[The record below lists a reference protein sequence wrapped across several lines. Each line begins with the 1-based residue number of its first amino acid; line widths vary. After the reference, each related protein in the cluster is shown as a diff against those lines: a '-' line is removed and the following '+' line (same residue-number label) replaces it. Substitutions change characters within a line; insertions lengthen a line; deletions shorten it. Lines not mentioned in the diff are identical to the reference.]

1 MMASNDPLEDK
12 RVEDLASH
20 LAETTDKNVPNLLL
34 ALQDILDSVVPGSQR
49 ADKIKKDIWNFELLQ
64 SVLLALKQ
72 DFSLINGKW
81 NTAAALAKILAHC
94 SVGLDPPDSHEFH
107 ALFLPDAAERLLIL
121 SRNIQHRYCK
131 IPEKT
136 LTLKDDLIKNFKE
149 VVDSLQWL
157 YSGHLFLTT
166 NVLRS
171 NYLLQMLITDDRETS
186 IILLGMV
193 QSAVRVN
200 SLVLN
205 TLDEKVVHSVLDEII
220 FKLSA
225 FNDAEIG
232 AAATRALVNIADVHT
247 PLIRLLYTR
256 YKGLRPLLSRW
267 TGRGFGRDLKR
278 LLALLDA
285 GSAQQAELHRLHRAA
300 TTIQAIWKG
309 FLQRKKL
316 KKANRGLATLQR
328 SYRAKKVEKSRI
340 QEYEREQ
347 KELEH
352 QLLMARRK
360 AIRETRQKQLDMI
373 SAMPPGDVNKYLAMS
388 QIQCA
393 IRIQARWRGVLERRK
408 LGLRKATAR
417 QVKAA
422 ITIQRHARRFLKKQ
436 EEKKKEPLLW
446 QPPPGLDDDR
456 RVELQKVI
464 DEKRNKG
471 TPKERNREAQEEL
484 HKQAQEML
492 LRYFAFRG
500 KQRKTY
506 QKREALLASLETDA
520 DLLTNAP
527 KLEDASNRD
536 VYTFTSHSAPIAAKA
551 LSNHREELLLLRQPW
566 WRKLHIEEKT
576 DDEIAEE
583 YDTEFKIL

>member
-1 MMASNDPLEDK
+1 MAENDPLEDK

-20 LAETTDKNVPNLLL
+20 LAETTDRNVPNLLL

-49 ADKIKKDIWNFELLQ
+49 AEKIKKEIWNYELLQ
-64 SVLLALKQ
+64 SVLIALRQ
-72 DFSLINGKW
+72 DFSQINGKW

-107 ALFLPDAAERLLIL
+107 AIFLPEAAERLIIL

-136 LTLKDDLIKNFKE
+136 LTLKDDLIGNFKE
-149 VVDSLQWL
+149 VIESLQWL

-186 IILLGMV
+186 VTLLGLI

-200 SLVLN
+200 SVVLN
-205 TLDEKVVHSVLDEII
+205 TLDEKVVHSLLDEIV

-232 AAATRALVNIADVHT
+232 AAATRTLVNIAASHEA
-247 PLIRLLYTR
+247 LIKLLYTR

-278 LLALLDA
+278 LLSLLDA
-285 GSAQQAELHRLHRAA
+285 GSAQQAELQRLHRAA
-300 TTIQAIWKG
+300 TTIQAIWRG
-309 FLQRKKL
+309 ILQRRKL
-316 KKANRGLATLQR
+316 KKAKRGMSTLQR
-328 SYRAKKVEKSRI
+328 TYRQKKEEKSRVH
-340 QEYEREQ
+340 EYEKEQRELQ
-347 KELEH
+347 H

-373 SAMPPGDVNKYLAMS
+373 SAMHPADVNKYLALS
-388 QIQCA
+388 QIQSA

-408 LGLRKATAR
+408 LGLRKASAL

-422 ITIQRHARRFLKKQ
+422 ITIQRHVRRFLKKQ
-436 EEKKKEPLLW
+436 EEKRKEPFLW
-446 QPPPGLDDDR
+446 QPPPGLDDER
-456 RVELQKVI
+456 RVELQREI
-464 DEKRNKG
+464 DEKRNKEK
-471 TPKERNREAQEEL
+471 PKELSREAQEEL
-484 HKQAQEML
+484 HQQAQEML
-492 LRYFAFRG
+492 LRYVAFRAQHR
-500 KQRKTY
+500 KNYQR
-506 QKREALLASLETDA
+506 REALLAALNTDA

-527 KLEDASNRD
+527 KVDVASNRD

-551 LSNHREELLLLRQPW
+551 LANHREELQLLRQPW

>member
-1 MMASNDPLEDK
+1 MAENDPLEDK

-20 LAETTDKNVPNLLL
+20 LAETTDRNVPNLLL

-49 ADKIKKDIWNFELLQ
+49 AEKIKKEIWNYELLQ
-64 SVLLALKQ
+64 SVLIALRQ
-72 DFSLINGKW
+72 DFSQINGKW

-107 ALFLPDAAERLLIL
+107 AIFLPEAAERLIIL

-136 LTLKDDLIKNFKE
+136 LTLKDDLIGNFKE
-149 VVDSLQWL
+149 VIESLQWL

-186 IILLGMV
+186 VTLLGLI

-200 SLVLN
+200 SVVLN
-205 TLDEKVVHSVLDEII
+205 TLDEKVVHSLLDEIV

-232 AAATRALVNIADVHT
+232 AAATRTLVNIAASHEA
-247 PLIRLLYTR
+247 LIKLLYTR

-278 LLALLDA
+278 LLSLLDA
-285 GSAQQAELHRLHRAA
+285 GSAQQAELQRLHRAA
-300 TTIQAIWKG
+300 TTLQAIWRG
-309 FLQRKKL
+309 ILQRKKL
-316 KKANRGLATLQR
+316 KKAKRGMSTLQR
-328 SYRAKKVEKSRI
+328 TYRQKKEEKSRVH
-340 QEYEREQ
+340 EYEKEQRELQ
-347 KELEH
+347 H

-373 SAMPPGDVNKYLAMS
+373 SAMHPADVNKYLALS
-388 QIQCA
+388 QIQSA

-408 LGLRKATAR
+408 LGLRKASAL

-422 ITIQRHARRFLKKQ
+422 ITIQRHVRRFLKKQ
-436 EEKKKEPLLW
+436 EEKRKEPFLW
-446 QPPPGLDDDR
+446 QPPPGLDDER
-456 RVELQKVI
+456 RVELQREI
-464 DEKRNKG
+464 DEKRNKEK
-471 TPKERNREAQEEL
+471 PKELSREAQEEL
-484 HKQAQEML
+484 HQQAQEML
-492 LRYFAFRG
+492 LRYVAFRAQHR
-500 KQRKTY
+500 KNYQR
-506 QKREALLASLETDA
+506 REALLAALNTDA

-527 KLEDASNRD
+527 KVDVATNRD

-551 LSNHREELLLLRQPW
+551 LANHREELQLLRQPW

>member
-1 MMASNDPLEDK
+1 MASNDPLEDK
-12 RVEDLASH
+12 RVEDLAAH

-49 ADKIKKDIWNFELLQ
+49 AEKIKKEIWNFELLQ

-107 ALFLPDAAERLLIL
+107 ALFLPEATERLLIL

-186 IILLGMV
+186 VVLLGMV

-205 TLDEKVVHSVLDEII
+205 TLDEKVVHSLLDEII

-285 GSAQQAELHRLHRAA
+285 GSAQQAELNRLHRAA
-300 TTIQAIWKG
+300 TTIQAIWRG
-309 FLQRKKL
+309 FLQRKRL
-316 KKANRGLATLQR
+316 KRANRGLATLQR
-328 SYRAKKVEKSRI
+328 SYRAKKEEKSRI

-373 SAMPPGDVNKYLAMS
+373 SAMPPGDVNKYLEMS

-408 LGLRKATAR
+408 LGLRKATAQ

-422 ITIQRHARRFLKKQ
+422 ITIQRLVRRFLKKQ
-436 EEKKKEPLLW
+436 EERKKEPLLW

-456 RVELQKVI
+456 RVELQKII
-464 DEKRNKG
+464 DEKRNKE
-471 TPKERNREAQEEL
+471 TPKERSREAQEEL
-484 HKQAQEML
+484 HKQTQEML

-500 KQRKTY
+500 KQRKNY
-506 QKREALLASLETDA
+506 QRREALLASLETDA

-527 KLEDASNRD
+527 KLDDASNRD